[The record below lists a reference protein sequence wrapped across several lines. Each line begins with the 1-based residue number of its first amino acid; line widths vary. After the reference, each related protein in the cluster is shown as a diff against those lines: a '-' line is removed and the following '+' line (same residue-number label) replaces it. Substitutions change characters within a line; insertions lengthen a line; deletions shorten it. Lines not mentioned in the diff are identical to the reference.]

1 MSFFIN
7 FCELEHTIFLF
18 KITFSY
24 CIEIIFVGARNNVMI
39 VRKTNLETF
48 WSPKI
53 FLLYFSLNSGLAL
66 NLVCSYVNL

>member
-1 MSFFIN
+1 
-7 FCELEHTIFLF
+7 
-18 KITFSY
+18 
-24 CIEIIFVGARNNVMI
+24 MI

-66 NLVCSYVNL
+66 NLGCSYVNL